1 MKSSTVILAF
11 ASVAAAFPQ
20 LNDLLNSLQKG
31 GNSRANSLAAISTS
45 NVQNGNGNGNDQGQ
59 NNNNDNNNNNNDNND
74 ADIQAEVNAVAI
86 DDGEANI
93 EIGDDESSGALN
105 AKVNAVANDEGEANL
120 EVGGG
125 DDVDLAADIQGVDGG
140 KVNVAINGN

>member
-45 NVQNGNGNGNDQGQ
+45 NVQSGNGNGNDQGQ
-59 NNNNDNNNNNNDNND
+59 NNDNDDNNND